1 MESKL
6 VERDKKIT
14 WKVAQRLQVYRVP
27 SAYGD
32 YDFGTLGKFFKSGDD
47 VLPKLNTYISE
58 IDKYKINGLLGN
70 YEHLP
75 VFDVYERED
84 AVMDLVSIIYSEI
97 VDSFAPL
104 RKAFKFDLK
113 VLVNR
118 DGALERIKVSGV
130 NKHTQGYVVGFSVT
144 VTARGDVKYPLT
156 LTGSW
161 VAPEGYNIPG
171 YSGLYYSFVHDS
183 SFSKEFASK
192 CYGSILIDLYK
203 QVDSKGAIDL
213 AFEGY
218 NNLML
223 DSKDIDELEAQYKK
237 LKSTLEVM
245 LEKYVG

>member
-1 MESKL
+1 MESRL
-6 VERDKKIT
+6 VEKDKKIT

-84 AVMDLVSIIYSEI
+84 AVMNLVLVIYDEL
-97 VDSFAPL
+97 VDRFTPL

-113 VLVNR
+113 VVVAKGGL
-118 DGALERIKVSGV
+118 LEKIKLKEV
-130 NKHTQGYVVGFSVT
+130 NKNTQGYVVGFSVT
-144 VTARGDVKYPLT
+144 LTARGNTKYPLT

-161 VAPEGYNIPG
+161 EAPEGYGMPG
-171 YSGLYYSFVHDS
+171 YSDLYYSFLHDS

-192 CYGSILIDLYK
+192 CYGNILIELYK
-203 QVDSKGAIDL
+203 QVDSKGSIDL
-213 AFEGY
+213 TFKEYG
-218 NNLML
+218 NLML
-223 DSKDIDELEAQYKK
+223 DSKDIDEVDVQYEKIKSK
-237 LKSTLEVM
+237 LRVM
-245 LEKYVG
+245 LEEYVG